1 MRDISNRRKG
11 LTLALIA
18 AASLA
23 FITTFAKLSYQNGAT
38 PFTLIT
44 FRALVGVFILLALA
58 RFFEGP
64 LRIGRNNLPVVLLAG
79 LGLGMITTGYMSS
92 VAYIPV
98 GLAALIFYLFPLV
111 LLAYEAIRDKRRPGI
126 RRITT
131 FGLAFVGLALALGP
145 SMENLDPRGVA
156 LAFGGGL
163 GSMVLFI
170 AGQKASSSLG
180 PLTISAGANI
190 VILPFVAIMMVS
202 LDAFSLPVNQTGWTA
217 LMGAGVAYLI
227 GVSGQMAA
235 VRWAAPSESAL
246 VHNIEPVIS
255 IAIAWFLLNETLG
268 PVQLVGVAV
277 VIVAI
282 SYGSRLAADA

>member
-1 MRDISNRRKG
+1 MTDPLNRRKG
-11 LTLALIA
+11 LTLAFIA
-18 AASLA
+18 AVSLA

-58 RFFEGP
+58 RLFEGP
-64 LRIGRNNLPVVLLAG
+64 LVIDRRNLPAVLLAG
-79 LGLGMITTGYMSS
+79 LGLGMITVGYMSS

-111 LLAYEAIRDKRRPGI
+111 LLVYEAIRDRRRPGI
-126 RRITT
+126 RRITA
-131 FGLAFVGLALALGP
+131 FGLAFIGLALALGP
-145 SMENLDPRGVA
+145 SMDNLDFRGVA

-190 VILPFVAIMMVS
+190 VILPVVAVMMIA
-202 LDAFSLPVNQTGWTA
+202 LDAFALPTNELGWAA
-217 LMGAGVAYLI
+217 LLGAGVAYLI
-227 GVSGQMAA
+227 GVSCQMAA
-235 VRWAAPSESAL
+235 VRWAEPSESAL
-246 VHNIEPVIS
+246 IHNIEPVIS
-255 IAIAWFLLNETLG
+255 IAIAWFLLNEVLS
-268 PVQLVGVAV
+268 PVQLAGVAV

-282 SYGSRLAADA
+282 TYGSRLAADS